1 MSMWLKKKFYKI
13 YLLIGRI
20 YLTPLLHLE
29 WKKHLFYKNIN
40 ERPIEYGFA
49 FKWLSRLSPK
59 KILDVGTGTSAFPHL
74 LRNCGFHVTAV
85 DKIDDYWAGDYFNR
99 HYHVI
104 NDDITNSKLTEKFDF
119 ITCISVLEHI
129 LEHDRAIKGMLDL
142 LKPGGYLLLTF
153 PFNQEKYVGNVY
165 ELPESGYGKDENY
178 ICQVFSR
185 KEIDSWLKENPGKI
199 IEQEYYEIFSGEL
212 WTFGEHIYPPRKVN
226 KEGRSQLTCI
236 LIQKDQ

>member
-1 MSMWLKKKFYKI
+1 MSMWLKKKVFKI
-13 YLLIGRI
+13 YQLIGRI
-20 YLTPLLHLE
+20 YLTPMLQLE

-49 FKWLSRLSPK
+49 FKWLS
-59 KILDVGTGTSAFPHL
+59 KICPLEVLDVGTGTSALPHL
-74 LRNCGFHVTAV
+74 LRNCGFHVTAI
-85 DKIDDYWAGDYFNR
+85 DKIEGYWTGDFFNR
-99 HYHVI
+99 HYYII
-104 NDDITNSKLTEKFDF
+104 NDDITRTKLSKQFDF

-129 LEHDRAIKGMLDL
+129 PDYNEAIKGMFDL

-153 PFNQEKYVGNVY
+153 PYNEERYVDNVY
-165 ELPESGYGKDENY
+165 KLPEAGYGKDEAY

-185 KEIDSWLKENPGKI
+185 KEINTWLKENSGEI

-226 KEGRSQLTCI
+226 KEERSQLTCI
-236 LIQKDQ
+236 LIHKIQ